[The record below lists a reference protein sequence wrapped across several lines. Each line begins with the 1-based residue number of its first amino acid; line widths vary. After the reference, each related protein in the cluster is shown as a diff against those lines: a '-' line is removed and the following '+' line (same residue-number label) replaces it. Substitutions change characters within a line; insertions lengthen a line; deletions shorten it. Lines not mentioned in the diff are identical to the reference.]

1 MPRKMPQKITRFLS
15 CLVLAGNLL
24 VVPNVAAAEG
34 AKAFVVPEGHLST
47 GVRKF
52 VETYGWSLTWDSEE
66 DRIIDH
72 SFDVG
77 NPALEGGLSNILSA
91 YKGVFAS
98 DLDHE
103 KQVVRVT
110 TAKPD
115 VAAEPPEDVA
125 AEGESDF
132 GVDGMQWSSELVFEP
147 GLKSNSEPKPAA
159 GEGRKLTVLM
169 LDSPQSWESRDP
181 PPPPPPMPETVARL
195 QVPETPS
202 PGKQEPPAT
211 KEPESPIIVLDSMAD
226 APSVEEPAREP
237 EKAPVETA
245 EKVEGKVL
253 EEASKVPE
261 PPGPVLQILSAKDRK
276 RAESERSRLQ
286 ALGHDVYVEEF
297 RQGDTLWHRLKMR
310 VTSGQ
315 SVEDA
320 KAELKSLGHE
330 NILVAPRNRL
340 KK

>member
-1 MPRKMPQKITRFLS
+1 MPRKMPQKIIRFLS

-34 AKAFVVPEGHLST
+34 AKAFVVPEGHLSA

-66 DRIIDH
+66 DRIVNH

-98 DLDHE
+98 NLDHE

-115 VAAEPPEDVA
+115 VAAEPSEDVA

-147 GLKSNSEPKPAA
+147 GLKPNSEPKPAA
-159 GEGRKLTVLM
+159 GEGQKLTVLM
-169 LDSPQSWESRDP
+169 LDEPQSWESRDP

-195 QVPETPS
+195 QVPGTPS
-202 PGKQEPPAT
+202 PE
-211 KEPESPIIVLDSMAD
+211 EPESPIMALDSMAD
-226 APSVEEPAREP
+226 ALPTEEPAREL

-261 PPGPVLQILSAKDRK
+261 PPRPVLQILSAKDRK
-276 RAESERSRLQ
+276 RAESERSRMQ

-297 RQGDTLWHRLKMR
+297 RQGDTLWYRLKMR
-310 VTSGQ
+310 VASGQ

-320 KAELKSLGHE
+320 KAKLKSLGHGNTWVVPQDSVQE
-330 NILVAPRNRL
+330 QPSASE
-340 KK
+340 

>member
-1 MPRKMPQKITRFLS
+1 MPRKMPQKIIRFLS

-34 AKAFVVPEGHLST
+34 AKAFVVPEGHLSA

-98 DLDHE
+98 DLDYE

-110 TAKPD
+110 AAKPD
-115 VAAEPPEDVA
+115 VAAEPSEDVA

-147 GLKSNSEPKPAA
+147 DLKPNSEPKPAA
-159 GEGRKLTVLM
+159 GEGQKLTVLM

-195 QVPETPS
+195 QASGMSSPEE
-202 PGKQEPPAT
+202 QEPTAA
-211 KEPESPIIVLDSMAD
+211 KEPESPIMALDSMAD
-226 APSVEEPAREP
+226 APPAEEPAREP
-237 EKAPVETA
+237 EKAPIETA
-245 EKVEGKVL
+245 EKVVGKVP

-261 PPGPVLQILSAKDRK
+261 PPRPVLQVLSAKDRK

-310 VTSGQ
+310 VASGQ

-320 KAELKSLGHE
+320 KEKLKSLGHDSTW
-330 NILVAPRNRL
+330 VVPQDPVQ
-340 KK
+340 

>member
-1 MPRKMPQKITRFLS
+1 MLPG
-15 CLVLAGNLL
+15 LAVSEN
-24 VVPNVAAAEG
+24 AET
-34 AKAFVVPEGHLST
+34 FVVPEGHLSA

-52 VETYGWSLTWDSEE
+52 VETYGWSLRWDSDQ

-115 VAAEPPEDVA
+115 VAAEPPEDAA

-132 GVDGMQWSSELVFEP
+132 GIDGMQWSSELVFEP
-147 GLKSNSEPKPAA
+147 GLKPNSEPKPAA
-159 GEGRKLTVLM
+159 GEGQKLTVLM
-169 LDSPQSWESRDP
+169 LDEPQSWESRDP

-195 QVPETPS
+195 QVLGTPS
-202 PGKQEPPAT
+202 PEEPKSPAA
-211 KEPESPIIVLDSMAD
+211 KEPESPIMALDSMAD
-226 APSVEEPAREP
+226 ALPAEEPAREP

-245 EKVEGKVL
+245 EKVEGKVP
-253 EEASKVPE
+253 EEASKAPE
-261 PPGPVLQILSAKDRK
+261 PPRPVLQILSAKDRE

-297 RQGDTLWHRLKMR
+297 RQGDTLWYRLKMR
-310 VTSGQ
+310 VASGQ

-320 KAELKSLGHE
+320 KEKLKSLGHG
-330 NILVAPRNRL
+330 NTWVVPQNSV
-340 KK
+340 KKQPSASE